1 MTAPPTRA
9 DIEAHFEGL
18 LSGAMTRDEVDR
30 WAARWV
36 ADEVADVD
44 DDLVWWAL
52 ERLWGIDLRIGPE
65 GEYLHDEDQMAGWLS
80 EFRRRARTS
89 RTWSGRSWPISR

>member
-9 DIEAHFEGL
+9 DIEARFAGL
-18 LSGAMTRDEVDR
+18 LSGAMTRDDVDR

-44 DDLVWWAL
+44 DDLVWWGL
-52 ERLWGIDLRIGPE
+52 ERLCGIDLRTGPE
-65 GEYLHDEDQMAGWLS
+65 DEYLHDEDQIAGWLS
-80 EFRRRARTS
+80 EFRRLVKADAAAAP
-89 RTWSGRSWPISR
+89 G

>member
-9 DIEAHFEGL
+9 DIEAHFECL
-18 LSGAMTRDEVDR
+18 ISGAMTRDEVDR

-36 ADEVADVD
+36 ADEAAEVD

-52 ERLWGIDLRIGPE
+52 ERLCGIDLRIGPE
-65 GEYLHDEDQMAGWLS
+65 GEYLHDEDQIAGWLR
-80 EFRRRARTS
+80 EFRRQVKAS
-89 RTWSGRSWPISR
+89 AAGEGAEALM